1 VAGRNSAHRL
11 IHAASLLV
19 VSLLAADGRIRM
31 MIVCIDSLQVA
42 PERIDEM
49 ISRYRKSLRHM
60 HLQTQGLMHQYWLI
74 DRHSGQIKI
83 VDLWESQEDMEAA
96 IPTLEAARAQLW
108 SEFQEALQQTPTFKV
123 YEVAER
129 F

>member
-1 VAGRNSAHRL
+1 MVA
-11 IHAASLLV
+11 
-19 VSLLAADGRIRM
+19 RIE
-31 MIVCIDSLQVA
+31 SLQAA

-60 HLQTQGLMHQYWLI
+60 HLQTQGLMHQYWLV

-83 VDLWESQEDMEAA
+83 IGFWESQEYMEAA
-96 IPTLEAARAQLW
+96 IPTLEAARARLW
-108 SEFQEALQQTPTFKV
+108 SEFQEALQETATHKEV